1 MAKRAKE
8 SSRTG
13 RPAMIMI
20 TPITR
25 NPEKPNN
32 AGAKCQRVVRHGT
45 YTASVPGAMTRKMAD
60 PMMAAGRSIKVRQ
73 QATGNRLQVAEKDQK
88 QNLRPRC
95 KKKESRLQGREKQ
108 NKRTPKEHS
117 TAEYAE
123 AAG

>member
-8 SSRTG
+8 SSSTG
-13 RPAMIMI
+13 RPATIMI
-20 TPITR
+20 APITR

-32 AGAKCQRVVRHGT
+32 AGAKCQRVIRHGT

-60 PMMAAGRSIKVRQ
+60 PIMAAGRSIKS

-95 KKKESRLQGREKQ
+95 KKKR
-108 NKRTPKEHS
+108 
-117 TAEYAE
+117 
-123 AAG
+123 AGYG

>member
-32 AGAKCQRVVRHGT
+32 AGAKCQRVIRHGI

-60 PMMAAGRSIKVRQ
+60 PMMAAGRSIKS
-73 QATGNRLQVAEKDQK
+73 QATGNREQVTGCRERSKAKPTTEVQ
-88 QNLRPRC
+88 
-95 KKKESRLQGREKQ
+95 KKESRLQGRDRRNQ
-108 NKRTPKEHS
+108 RQGT
-117 TAEYAE
+117 
-123 AAG
+123 

>member
-32 AGAKCQRVVRHGT
+32 AGAKCQRVTRHGT

-60 PMMAAGRSIKVRQ
+60 PIMAAGRSIKSQ
-73 QATGNRLQVAEKDQK
+73 GTGNREQVTGCRERSKAKPTTEVQKMEEKSRTNEHLKSIPPQST
-88 QNLRPRC
+88 QRPQS
-95 KKKESRLQGREKQ
+95 E
-108 NKRTPKEHS
+108 N
-117 TAEYAE
+117 
-123 AAG
+123 